1 MSSKTQPSNADDPYR
16 LYFQLPE
23 KRVDLNRLKMICLQL
38 SDGTELWFEK
48 QGVAVTLVKKL
59 AATLRRAETAESC
72 HQSIAKEINK
82 MRKAIADEFKRAE
95 RAESRVKELLERL
108 EAAEAESKRY
118 NDALTVAI
126 LAKQDAEL
134 LASHAHQKTYKDAL
148 IENTTAESRIADLE
162 ARLELTPESMGH
174 DGIYARDETIR
185 LQDKRIDELEQAD
198 RDAKHDIESLYE
210 SVNYEMNRAD
220 VAEDRVKEQVK
231 D

>member
-82 MRKAIADEFKRAE
+82 MRKAMADEFKRAE
-95 RAESRVKELLERL
+95 RAESRVKELEAKL
-108 EAAEAESKRY
+108 EAAATTQRVCDVIEWLGTQCTNSQAVK
-118 NDALTVAI
+118 
-126 LAKQDAEL
+126 
-134 LASHAHQKTYKDAL
+134 AL
-148 IENTTAESRIADLE
+148 IKALE
-162 ARLELTPESMGH
+162 ANS
-174 DGIYARDETIR
+174 
-185 LQDKRIDELEQAD
+185 
-198 RDAKHDIESLYE
+198 
-210 SVNYEMNRAD
+210 
-220 VAEDRVKEQVK
+220 
-231 D
+231 

>member
-1 MSSKTQPSNADDPYR
+1 MSSKTQRSNADDPYR

-95 RAESRVKELLERL
+95 RAESRINE
-108 EAAEAESKRY
+108 
-118 NDALTVAI
+118 
-126 LAKQDAEL
+126 
-134 LASHAHQKTYKDAL
+134 
-148 IENTTAESRIADLE
+148 LE